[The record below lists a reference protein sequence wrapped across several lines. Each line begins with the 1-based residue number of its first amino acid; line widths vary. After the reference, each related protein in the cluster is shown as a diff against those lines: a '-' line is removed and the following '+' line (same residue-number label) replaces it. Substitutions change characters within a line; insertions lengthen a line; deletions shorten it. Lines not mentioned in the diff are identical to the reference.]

1 MENILLQGNR
11 WKKSV
16 LFFPFIFS
24 AYASNST
31 DSFSQEAVQNV
42 EFESTFLSVGGSSA
56 VDLSRFANGASALP
70 GTYLTAVYVNNVLL
84 GSYQIQFKSNEDKS
98 VSPCISDD
106 IVKNIPFDDSKLPA
120 EVLKQT
126 QKPTDCL
133 HLAEYSKEIKT
144 FYDSNEQRLDIVV
157 PQIYLLRNARGQISK
172 DRWDSGIPAALLS
185 YSASAYSSESGGNS
199 YKSLYANLNAGL
211 NIAGWY
217 LRHNGSWSWVEEGE
231 KKYSAINTY
240 LQHSIPALNSRMLLG
255 QANTSGQLFDTL
267 PFTGVQL
274 ASDEAMLP
282 NSLRGYAP
290 EIRGVARTNARVTVR
305 QSNQVIYETTVP
317 PGEFLVNDLY
327 PTGYGG
333 NLVVTIRESDGSE
346 RHFEVPYSS
355 VAQLLRPGNS
365 RYSLTAGKLRN
376 SSLAEKPMF
385 YQGTL
390 QYGLSN
396 MLTAYGGFQASPNYY
411 ALQSGLALG
420 TDIGAFALDVTHAR
434 ASLDNHGNNA
444 YNSAMSGQSIQL
456 GYSKTVTETS
466 SQVSLAAYR
475 FSTSGY
481 MDLMTAMQ
489 TREALAEGELS
500 LESLWRAK
508 NRFVIT
514 VSQGLPDD
522 WGRIYASSSLQDYW
536 NRSGSSKQYQLGYSS
551 HYKNLSW
558 GISVNRTYS
567 LDGQTQ
573 NNYQLNFSLP
583 LDNSVTTYAPQLRM
597 DLAHSSDGRSTE
609 QASLSGSA
617 GQFSQ
622 FSYGITAT
630 HANQGA
636 GGNGSLNGAWI
647 SPVTSLSAS
656 WSKGSGYQSFSAGMN
671 GTVLGHAGGV
681 TLSPY
686 TSDTFALVEADG
698 AQGAKVSSYA
708 GVYVDGN
715 GYAAVPYLNAWQ
727 LNEISLDPNGIS
739 ADVELDNTT
748 QKVAPWAGAVV
759 KLKYNTRHGR
769 ALLIAATYEGE
780 PVAFGAEVL
789 DSKGAHV
796 GMVGQGGEIYA
807 RVQEESD
814 RLRVKWGDSPDMQCS
829 LNYAIPPQTNA
840 EQGVIQRLEGLCE
853 ADSDRITQ
861 PGQER
866 TETPHDASHSHS

>member
-1 MENILLQGNR
+1 MENTFIQGTR
-11 WKKSV
+11 WKK
-16 LFFPFIFS
+16 LFFIFPFISS
-24 AYASNST
+24 AHALNTTPSLPNET
-31 DSFSQEAVQNV
+31 AQNV
-42 EFESTFLSVGGSSA
+42 EFDSTFLNVGDKSTI
-56 VDLSRFANGASALP
+56 DLSRFANGASALP
-70 GTYLTAVYVNNVLL
+70 GTYLTAVYVNNDHL
-84 GSYQIQFKSNEDKS
+84 GNYQIQFKTNGDNI
-98 VSPCISDD
+98 VLPCISDD
-106 IVKNIPFDDSKLPA
+106 IVKNIPFNDSKLPA
-120 EVLKQT
+120 DFLKQEKKQPGCINLT
-126 QKPTDCL
+126 AKVEGT
-133 HLAEYSKEIKT
+133 HVA
-144 FYDSNEQRLDIVV
+144 YDSNEQRLDIAM

-185 YSASAYSSESGGNS
+185 YNASAYSSESGGSS
-199 YKSLYANLNAGL
+199 YNSLYANLSAGL

-217 LRHNGSWSWVEEGE
+217 LRHNGSWNWVEEGE

-240 LQHSIPALNSRMLLG
+240 MQHSIPALNSRMLLG

-267 PFTGVQL
+267 PFTGAQL

-282 NSLRGYAP
+282 GSLRGYAP

-317 PGEFLVNDLY
+317 PGEFLISDLY

-365 RYSLTAGKLRN
+365 RYSLTAGRLRN
-376 SSLAEKPMF
+376 SSLAEEPMF

-420 TDIGAFALDVTHAR
+420 TELGAFALDVTHAR
-434 ASLDNHGNNA
+434 ASLENHGNTT
-444 YNSAMSGQSIQL
+444 YDSAMSGQSFQL
-456 GYSKTVTETS
+456 SYNHTVSETS

-500 LESLWRAK
+500 MESLWRAK
-508 NRFVIT
+508 NRFVVT
-514 VSQGLPDD
+514 VSQGLPDS
-522 WGRIYASSSLQDYW
+522 WGRLYVSSSLQDYW

-551 HYKNLSW
+551 HYKSLSW
-558 GISVNRTYS
+558 GVSINRTYS
-567 LDGQTQ
+567 LNGTTE

-583 LDNSVTTYAPQLRM
+583 LDNRMTGKTSQLRM
-597 DLAHSSDGRSTE
+597 DLARNSSGRTSE

-617 GQFSQ
+617 GKFNQ

-630 HANQGA
+630 NANQGV
-636 GGNGSLNGAWI
+636 GSSGSLNGSWT

-656 WSKGSGYQSFSAGMN
+656 WSKGSGHQSFSAGLN

-686 TSDTFALVEADG
+686 TSDTFALVEAEG

-708 GVYVDGN
+708 GVYVDWN

-739 ADVELDNTT
+739 ADVELENTT
-748 QKVAPWAGAVV
+748 QKVAPWAGAIV

-769 ALLIAATYEGE
+769 ALLITATYEGE

-789 DSKGAHV
+789 DSKGTHV

-829 LNYAIPPQTNA
+829 LNYAVPPQTSS
-840 EQGVIQRLEGLCE
+840 EQGVIQRIEGLCE
-853 ADSDRITQ
+853 ADTVRITQ

-866 TETPHDASHSHS
+866 AETPHDASHSHS